1 MKNRKGFIS
10 MTLVYSFLTLF
21 LFIMAGIMAAQ
32 TEKTDFINYVN
43 GKVDEDLLSFK
54 DKSSTLIQR
63 MIDDNFVTDG
73 TRFIIGDIANSSVGN
88 GNGLYFLDD
97 PAITDENA
105 DGSSSRIYFYRG
117 TVLNNYVRIS
127 INNVENANYCFRI
140 IRTNESGSIRM
151 MYIGLASNDGRCTSA
166 SGTGNFQIFQR
177 KNGDNAFVGYMNGK
191 AETELKDPRLSNI
204 FKNRLTGLAES
215 EKYSQYLDTHYFYE
229 RDLEP
234 SNSTE
239 PGLASTDSGLAYF
252 GMNGKTVEY
261 HERESAIKKE
271 VVDPWYEDN
280 LLRISFLFE
289 DAIYCADRS
298 VADEASTGYNT
309 KATDYNNRL
318 FNGNP
323 VYSYKC
329 GTAERSAD
337 RLSLSYQNGGNNTNY
352 NSLRYPI
359 GLPTVIDLIY
369 AGANASQPNE
379 SFFMR
384 TGKPYWTMSP
394 HSFNGTAK
402 EIIVNNDGQLKESD
416 VSARH
421 WVYPVVSIK
430 ADTIVSDGSGTSNA
444 PYIIDVQSN

>member
-73 TRFIIGDIANSSVGN
+73 TRFIISDIANSSVGN

-127 INNVENANYCFRI
+127 VNNVDNYCFRI

-151 MYIGLASNDGRCTSA
+151 MYIGLASNDGRCTSV
-166 SGTGNFQIFQR
+166 SGTGNHQIFQR

-191 AETELKDPRLSNI
+191 AETELILEEGKTFSDRLPDTERRS
-204 FKNRLTGLAES
+204 R
-215 EKYSQYLDTHYFYE
+215 YLDTHYFYE
-229 RDLEP
+229 IDLEP
-234 SNSTE
+234 SNSTN
-239 PGLASTDSGLAYF
+239 STDSGLAYF

-298 VADEASTGYNT
+298 VADEASYGY
-309 KATDYNNRL
+309 KDIATDYNNRL
-318 FNGNP
+318 FNGSQ

-329 GTAERSAD
+329 GTKDKSAD

-352 NSLRYPI
+352 NSLRYPV

-369 AGANASQPNE
+369 AGANASQANE
-379 SFFMR
+379 SFFMH
-384 TGKPYWTMSP
+384 TGKSYWTMSP

-402 EIIVNNDGQLKESD
+402 EIIVNSNGKLGESD
-416 VSARH
+416 VSAQH
-421 WVYPVVSIK
+421 MVYPVVSIK